1 MKWIVE
7 LHSGEKYAYPDYAS
21 AYFFAITNFGFMG
34 YYIYE
39 KE

>member
-7 LHSGEKYAYPDYAS
+7 LHSGEKFAYDSYADAW
-21 AYFFAITNFGFMG
+21 FFAVENFGFMG